1 MERMNDEEFSKL
13 LSPVSADSVSG
24 ENCEYDELYL
34 ALDEL
39 ALGTEENEMG
49 DSVIEGK
56 DPDFRTLY
64 KNTLSLWGKTRD
76 LRVASF
82 FTLAS
87 LSLFGIDGLKDG
99 LRLIEYLVKEQ
110 FDTFYPQLDPDDDN
124 DPTERINILAML
136 SPTDGAFSDAYH
148 VLSHIRDFKLVKELD
163 YTLRDYLVV
172 SGYLDSKED
181 KDLSSLLA
189 QISAVPLS
197 SIKAQLEKVEQVL
210 VVNQNLC
217 SIFNEKVGDRGY
229 LNMDSLAHELSYL
242 KNLYSSVI
250 KNSNQVLEDENSV
263 ADEQNDKEQDS
274 SESNA
279 TFVETSS
286 GNTKA
291 IAAKAKDPLIAQSF
305 NLETYKVKNR
315 NEALLLLKKSA
326 EYFQTAEPTSPVPF
340 LINRA
345 LRMANM
351 NFMDLL
357 GEIDQNALDRGRE
370 QFGVKPDNG
379 DN

>member
-1 MERMNDEEFSKL
+1 MERLNDEDFSKL
-13 LSPVSADSVSG
+13 LSPVSAESVSG

-39 ALGTEENEMG
+39 ALGTEESEMG

-56 DPDFRTLY
+56 DPDYRTLY
-64 KNTLSLWGKTRD
+64 KNTLSLWSKTRD

-82 FTLAS
+82 FTLSS
-87 LSLFGIDGLKDG
+87 LCLFGLDGLKDG

-148 VLSHIRDFKLVKELD
+148 VLAHIRELKLVPELD
-163 YTLRDYLVV
+163 YTLKDYLVLT
-172 SGYLDSKED
+172 GYLESKED

-189 QISAVPLS
+189 QIATVPVS
-197 SIKAQLEKVEQVL
+197 SVASQLEKVEQIL
-210 VVNQNLC
+210 VINQNLC

-229 LNMDSLAHELSYL
+229 LTMDSMDHELNYL

-250 KNSNQVLEDENSV
+250 KNSNQTLADTKESSDEAVSTEANH
-263 ADEQNDKEQDS
+263 EPEN
-274 SESNA
+274 NL
-279 TFVETSS
+279 
-286 GNTKA
+286 GNTKTVA
-291 IAAKAKDPLIAQSF
+291 LKAQDPLLAPQTF
-305 NLETYKVKNR
+305 NLESYKVKNR
-315 NEALLLLKKSA
+315 NDALLLLKKSS
-326 EYFQTAEPTSPVPF
+326 EYFQVAEPTSPVPF

-345 LRMANM
+345 LKMANM

>member
-1 MERMNDEEFSKL
+1 MERLNAEEFNKL
-13 LSPVSADSVSG
+13 LTPVSQESVSG

-39 ALGTEENEMG
+39 ALGTEESEMG

-56 DPDFRTLY
+56 DPDYRTLY
-64 KNTLSLWGKTRD
+64 KNTLSLWSKTRD

-82 FTLAS
+82 FTLSS
-87 LSLFGIDGLKDG
+87 LCMFGLDGLKDG
-99 LRLIEYLVKEQ
+99 LSLIEYLVKEQ

-136 SPTDGAFSDAYH
+136 SPTDGAFSDSYH
-148 VLSHIRDFKLVKELD
+148 VLAHIRDLKLVPELD
-163 YTLRDYLVV
+163 YTLRDYLVLT
-172 SGYLDSKED
+172 GYLDSKED

-189 QISAVPLS
+189 QIATVPVS
-197 SIKAQLEKVEQVL
+197 SVTAQLEKVEQIL
-210 VVNQNLC
+210 VINQNLC
-217 SIFNEKVGDRGY
+217 SIFNEKVGDKGY
-229 LNMDSLAHELSYL
+229 LTMDSMDHELNYL
-242 KNLYSSVI
+242 KSLYSSVV
-250 KNSNQVLEDENSV
+250 KNSNQSLADSTESS
-263 ADEQNDKEQDS
+263 DEQGLSDG
-274 SESNA
+274 SN
-279 TFVETSS
+279 ETLVANETNS
-286 GNTKA
+286 GN
-291 IAAKAKDPLIAQSF
+291 AKAVALKAQDPLLAPQAF
-305 NLETYKVKNR
+305 NLESYKVKNR
-315 NEALLLLKKSA
+315 NDALLLLKKSA
-326 EYFQTAEPTSPVPF
+326 EYFQVAEPTSPVPF

-345 LRMANM
+345 LKMANM

>member
-1 MERMNDEEFSKL
+1 MERMNDEDFSKL

-76 LRVASF
+76 LRIASF

-148 VLSHIRDFKLVKELD
+148 VLAHVRDFKLVKELD

-181 KDLSSLLA
+181 KELSSLLA

-210 VVNQNLC
+210 VINQNLC

-250 KNSNQVLEDENSV
+250 KNSNQSLADSTESS
-263 ADEQNDKEQDS
+263 DEQGLSDG
-274 SESNA
+274 SN
-279 TFVETSS
+279 ETLVANETNS

-291 IAAKAKDPLIAQSF
+291 VALKAQDPLLAPQAF
-305 NLETYKVKNR
+305 NLESYKVKNR
-315 NEALLLLKKSA
+315 NDALLLLKKSA
-326 EYFQTAEPTSPVPF
+326 EYFQVAEPTSPVPF

-345 LRMANM
+345 LKMANM

>member
-1 MERMNDEEFSKL
+1 MERLNDEDFSKL
-13 LSPVSADSVSG
+13 LSPVSAESVSG

-39 ALGTEENEMG
+39 ALGTEESEMG

-56 DPDFRTLY
+56 DPDYRTLY
-64 KNTLSLWGKTRD
+64 KNTLSLWSKTRD

-82 FTLAS
+82 FTLSS
-87 LSLFGIDGLKDG
+87 LCLFGLDGLKDG

-148 VLSHIRDFKLVKELD
+148 VLAHIRELKLVPELD
-163 YTLRDYLVV
+163 YTLKDYLVLT
-172 SGYLDSKED
+172 GYLESKED

-189 QISAVPLS
+189 QIATVPVS
-197 SIKAQLEKVEQVL
+197 SVASQLEKVEQIL
-210 VVNQNLC
+210 VINQNLC

-229 LNMDSLAHELSYL
+229 LTMDSMDHELNYL

-250 KNSNQVLEDENSV
+250 KNSNQTLADTKESSDEAVSTEAN
-263 ADEQNDKEQDS
+263 QG
-274 SESNA
+274 SENNL
-279 TFVETSS
+279 
-286 GNTKA
+286 GNTKTVA
-291 IAAKAKDPLIAQSF
+291 LKAQDPLLAPQAF
-305 NLETYKVKNR
+305 NLESYKVKNR
-315 NEALLLLKKSA
+315 NDALLLLKKSA
-326 EYFQTAEPTSPVPF
+326 EYFQVAEPTSPVPF

-345 LRMANM
+345 LKMANM